1 MKKKIFGILF
11 FVVLIAWFC
20 FHRVK
25 GSNSFRL
32 IPNVAISGSFPFE
45 LRKGDIL
52 VRPNWGWLPG
62 SCSVPNGRKYGHV
75 AIVTNNVTGET
86 IDEVLEKATVVEA
99 LFFDQ
104 RTREFQFDKKDQIRE
119 TKAGFSFGSRFKNI
133 RYRLRLSLTDEQA
146 DLLICFLRN
155 QLNGGYNIFSQKKYF
170 ESKAEKIQGLK
181 KLKDQDWHCASLVW
195 EAFYLVI
202 GIDLDSNKGFFIYP
216 SDIIAHEVFDLP
228 DGRVRF

>member
-75 AIVTNNVTGET
+75 AIGPNIVTG
-86 IDEVLEKATVVEA
+86 K
-99 LFFDQ
+99 
-104 RTREFQFDKKDQIRE
+104 QIGR
-119 TKAGFSFGSRFKNI
+119 
-133 RYRLRLSLTDEQA
+133 
-146 DLLICFLRN
+146 
-155 QLNGGYNIFSQKKYF
+155 
-170 ESKAEKIQGLK
+170 
-181 KLKDQDWHCASLVW
+181 
-195 EAFYLVI
+195 
-202 GIDLDSNKGFFIYP
+202 
-216 SDIIAHEVFDLP
+216 AHV
-228 DGRVRF
+228 